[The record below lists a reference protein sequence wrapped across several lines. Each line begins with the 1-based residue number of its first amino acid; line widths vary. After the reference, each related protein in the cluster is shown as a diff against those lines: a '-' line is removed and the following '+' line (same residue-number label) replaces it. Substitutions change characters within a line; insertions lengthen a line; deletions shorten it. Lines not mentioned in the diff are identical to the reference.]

1 MPFLPATA
9 PSETLCFI
17 SDTQFWSSKR
27 VVTPSEMKVTSTWY
41 RGELLERRRLL
52 WKNVRRFESLQE
64 VVERM
69 GKQRVRIF
77 FPLKEAR
84 LNLVQTNLER
94 LKSDLQCMMQII
106 IYARLKTK
114 G

>member
-1 MPFLPATA
+1 
-9 PSETLCFI
+9 
-17 SDTQFWSSKR
+17 
-27 VVTPSEMKVTSTWY
+27 
-41 RGELLERRRLL
+41 
-52 WKNVRRFESLQE
+52 
-64 VVERM
+64 M
-69 GKQRVRIF
+69 GKQRGRIF

-94 LKSDLQCMMQII
+94 LKSDLQCMIQII